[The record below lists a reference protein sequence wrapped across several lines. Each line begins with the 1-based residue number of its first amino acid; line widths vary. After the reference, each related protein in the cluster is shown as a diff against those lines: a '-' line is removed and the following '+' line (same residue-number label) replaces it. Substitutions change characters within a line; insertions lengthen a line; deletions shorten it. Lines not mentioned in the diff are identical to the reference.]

1 MIDACSL
8 EPTPLLPL
16 EDALLKIKDTIQP
29 ITTETVINL
38 YDAPGRVLSKTL
50 LAPINLPFDR
60 NAAMDGY
67 ALSSAD
73 LVAENSFTLTLAGTA
88 WAGKP
93 YLASIKRGQ
102 CLRIFTGAVV
112 PDVLDTVIMQEQVV
126 AVGKNITFPAGL
138 KPYQNVRAA
147 GEDIKQGEV
156 LCQKGKKLNSA
167 DIGLLA
173 AAGISHLPVY
183 DTLNIACFSS
193 GDELVSIGKPLA
205 SGQIYDSNR
214 YMLAGLLA
222 DPRYVCVDLG
232 IISDDPH
239 ELSNNIKQAAQT
251 NNVIISTGGASVGE
265 ADFIQDILGKLGKVY
280 LWKIA
285 VKPGKPLI
293 FGKIGDCYYFGLPGN
308 PVSMMV
314 IFQQVVL
321 PALTHLSGADSTRP
335 LQLCAICT
343 TNLKK
348 SPGRLE
354 FQRGILSQSEDGQFY
369 VASAGKQGSHI
380 LSSMSR
386 SNCYIILPI
395 ANKGVNAGDTVIVE
409 PFNVTLP

>member
-1 MIDACSL
+1 MIDICSL
-8 EPTPLLPL
+8 ESNPLLQL
-16 EDALLKIKDTIQP
+16 EDALVKIKDAIHP
-29 ITTETVINL
+29 ITTETIINL
-38 YDAPGRVLSKTL
+38 ENALGRVLSKTL
-50 LAPINLPFDR
+50 PASINLPFDR
-60 NAAMDGY
+60 NSAMDGY

-73 LVAENSFTLTLAGTA
+73 LVAENNFTLKLAGTA

-93 YLASIKRGQ
+93 YLANIERGE
-102 CLRIFTGAVV
+102 CLRIFTGAVI
-112 PDVLDTVIMQEQVV
+112 PESLDTVIMQEQVI
-126 AVGKNITFPAGL
+126 ASEKNITFPAGL

-147 GEDIKQGEV
+147 GEDLKQGEIV
-156 LCQKGKKLNSA
+156 CRKGKKLNAA

-173 AAGISHLPVY
+173 AAGISDVSVY

-193 GDELVSIGKPLA
+193 GDELVSVGSPLS

-214 YMLAGLLA
+214 YMLTGLLA
-222 DPRYVCVDLG
+222 DSRFSCTDLG

-239 ELSNNIKQAAQT
+239 HLLNAIKQAAQT

-265 ADFIQDILGKLGKVY
+265 ADYIQETLDKLGKVY

-308 PVSMMV
+308 PVSMLV
-314 IFQQVVL
+314 TFQQIVL
-321 PALTHLSGADSTRP
+321 PALNHLSGANSTRP
-335 LQLCAICT
+335 LQLRAICT
-343 TNLKK
+343 SNLKK

-354 FQRGILSQSEDGQFY
+354 FQRGILSQGEDGQLY
-369 VASAGKQGSHI
+369 VASAGKQGSHV

-386 SNCYIILPI
+386 SNCYIVLPI
-395 ANKGVNAGDTVIVE
+395 ANKGVNAGDDVIVE